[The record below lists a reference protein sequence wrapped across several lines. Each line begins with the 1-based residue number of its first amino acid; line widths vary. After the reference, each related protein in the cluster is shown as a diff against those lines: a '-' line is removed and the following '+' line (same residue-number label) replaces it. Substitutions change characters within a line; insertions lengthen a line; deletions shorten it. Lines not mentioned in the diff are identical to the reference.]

1 MDLFENSIQKRIQ
14 KGPFFIFHKLQKTI
28 HIRSNYK
35 ERRTFLRSE
44 IQLRGEITWNLRK
57 GTKVTH

>member
-1 MDLFENSIQKRIQ
+1 M
-14 KGPFFIFHKLQKTI
+14 GPFFIFHKFQNTI